1 MILTAFFSATG
12 RTAKA
17 AERLAAV
24 TGADLYE
31 IKPETPY
38 TKADLNWMNKKS
50 RSSVEMSDKSSR
62 PAIGGDK
69 VEDMSKYDT
78 ILLLAPIW
86 WYQFPTICNTF
97 LESYDFSG
105 KKIILFATSG
115 SSGLGDSAA
124 FLKGSAPGAE
134 IIDGEMLNRV
144 NTDEKMKQ
152 IADKYL

>member
-1 MILTAFFSATG
+1 MVLTAFFSATG

-31 IKPETPY
+31 IKPAEPY

-69 VEDMSKYDT
+69 ILHGKDLERQEYTFNLSAYDD
-78 ILLLAPIW
+78 
-86 WYQFPTICNTF
+86 NTKNAV
-97 LESYDFSG
+97 
-105 KKIILFATSG
+105 KK
-115 SSGLGDSAA
+115 
-124 FLKGSAPGAE
+124 
-134 IIDGEMLNRV
+134 MLINSTNHTPV
-144 NTDEKMKQ
+144 
-152 IADKYL
+152 